1 MAVVARFHPDLE
13 LTSLL
18 LRSGLHQNRALFSSA
33 APLMSQKL
41 ASQQQ
46 RALQKQPRKIHAPQV
61 FIKDV
66 FDSVQLSSNI
76 ELDTSQAQELLHR
89 AVAHFKGLQWHEKEH
104 YRRRAE
110 LLQQQQLEDMHSR
123 ADDFQLQ
130 IMAALQ
136 EEAQE
141 AQQLQGLCRL
151 SNCKLSDVDIETMSM
166 RAADKQ
172 NSSLVETFLLHLLQ
186 SPYPPPQQHQSD
198 LQQHQLYDRAP
209 LRPYGEATALVC
221 RNRKFFLD
229 VVLSWQDEV
238 AEVWWY
244 VLYASLKPVSLR
256 AVKLERLEFVTT
268 ARMQSPQT
276 LRQCWLCVCI
286 LPPLRA

>member
-1 MAVVARFHPDLE
+1 MSYLTPVLGCHVGLGLLDLAAALSSNHPRGTPEAVILDGIRLLAETQWSTTQVEQGHASMAVVARFHPDLE

-41 ASQQQ
+41 ALQQQ
-46 RALQKQPRKIHAPQV
+46 RALQKQPLQIHAPQV

-110 LLQQQQLEDMHSR
+110 LLQQQQLEDTHSR

-151 SNCKLSDVDIETMSM
+151 SNCKLSDVDIETRTQINMNTPFDCVVS
-166 RAADKQ
+166 RPSSSSAAAFCEKVGVQ
-172 NSSLVETFLLHLLQ
+172 KMHSYAFSL
-186 SPYPPPQQHQSD
+186 
-198 LQQHQLYDRAP
+198 
-209 LRPYGEATALVC
+209 YGEEGSRILASETA
-221 RNRKFFLD
+221 NIYQHFYD
-229 VVLSWQDEV
+229 VWCGAGD
-238 AEVWWY
+238 
-244 VLYASLKPVSLR
+244 
-256 AVKLERLEFVTT
+256 
-268 ARMQSPQT
+268 
-276 LRQCWLCVCI
+276 
-286 LPPLRA
+286 